1 MLIALAYIKPN
12 INYCQGMNYIT
23 AFVFQLY
30 NYNEKETFYFMMAL
44 FEEAGFE
51 KLFENEFEKL
61 KATFYVFD
69 RLLSLFLPELWNYF
83 KYNNANVDLFVPPW
97 FITFFTN
104 SAMKIDRSNPPNV
117 ILKIWDS
124 FIVSG
129 WKAFIMAG
137 LAILK
142 HFERKL
148 LEMKYDQLLS
158 FIPSSIASSDFLNNN
173 YYDDFVVL
181 FQRFHIMKSLISNL
195 ENEYKIERPS
205 NPLDKKENKD
215 DK

>member
-1 MLIALAYIKPN
+1 MTLAYVKPN

-51 KLFENEFEKL
+51 KLFENELEKL
-61 KATFYVFD
+61 KVTFYVFD
-69 RLLSLFLPELWNYF
+69 RLLGLFLPELWNYF
-83 KYNNANVDLFVPPW
+83 KHNSINVNFFVPPW

-104 SAMKIDRSNPPNV
+104 SAMLIDRSNPPYV

-142 HFERKL
+142 HFEGKL
-148 LEMKYDQLLS
+148 LKMRYDQLLS
-158 FIPSSIASSDFLNNN
+158 FIPSSIASSEFLNNN
-173 YYDDFVVL
+173 HYDAFVIL
-181 FQRFHIMKSLISNL
+181 FQRFHIMKRLISSL
-195 ENEYKIERPS
+195 ENEFEIEKPS
-205 NPLDKKENKD
+205 NPLDKTLNKNE
-215 DK
+215 KII